1 MSLTTKTILENN
13 LHIGSLQKESSP
25 KTRAYWTDVVNGVVI
40 LDLEHIKEQLTKAK
54 KKVQSYM
61 ADNKNI
67 LVVCDKVAYTEELET
82 LSAKHKFHYL
92 NDKVPGGFL
101 TNFETL
107 TKKIK
112 DLNNKV
118 SFETSEEFSKLT
130 KKEQVM
136 HKRQVNKIKRVYGGV
151 ANLKKKPDL
160 VIVVDGGHMSN
171 FLNEVKKEKIDNIV
185 LASTDFSQ
193 WWDENSLVLANMKS
207 FQSLDFI
214 VNTLFTK

>member
-1 MSLTTKTILENN
+1 MSLTTKTIIENN

-25 KTRAYWTDVVNGVVI
+25 KTRSYWTDVVNGVVI
-40 LDLEHIKEQLTKAK
+40 LDPEQIKEQLTQAHKT
-54 KKVQSYM
+54 VQSYM

-67 LVVCDKVAYTEELET
+67 LVVCDKVAYTEELAALAE
-82 LSAKHKFHYL
+82 KYKFHYL

-107 TKKIK
+107 TTKIK
-112 DLNNKV
+112 DLNSKV
-118 SFETSEEFSKLT
+118 SFETSEEFAKLT

-136 HKRQVNKIKRVYGGV
+136 HKRQVKKIKRVYGGV

-160 VIVVDGGHMSN
+160 VVVVDGGYMTN
-171 FLNEVKKEKIDNIV
+171 FLNEVKKEKINNVV
-185 LASTDFSQ
+185 LASTDFAQ
-193 WWDENSLVLANMKS
+193 WWDENSLVIANMKS

-214 VNTLFTK
+214 LNALFSK